1 VSPETPAYKADHLS
15 SPAGSFFWTGVD
27 PAGIAYNTTKVSAAD
42 APKTWQDILNPRW
55 KGSISCKISASGL
68 QFVQWYTLRKLYG
81 AGFWKEFAKQNP
93 HAFDSRVQLFDRLA
107 KGDDTI
113 TAIGEYPAYIL
124 FKDKGAKVEF
134 VAPADGLPATPLIV
148 GAVSKAPHPEAA
160 KLFVDWAMS
169 KRGQAWYQTNPNLYY
184 GSVRTDAPPMR
195 PGCGWVI
202 SSCSTRR
209 LGRLRGEPRCLCQGM
224 ETHCS
229 ACERSSRA
237 ICEIANLRSADG
249 WVWSC
254 GRCGGTGP
262 VPGLLSFQAALDV
275 GDPQVRPPTAY
286 GFDNF
291 NGIFQY
297 PQILLNTLTVSV
309 AATVMALLFGFVMA
323 WILTRTNVPGRYLF
337 EQLMAVP
344 YYLTPL
350 LGGAGLEP
358 ARLARKRLH
367 QPGLARHSAALA
379 ISSISIRRTE
389 SPGHGAVRGLRR
401 IRHDS
406 RCYEVDGPCA

>member
-1 VSPETPAYKADHLS
+1 MNALPGTATDAATTEKTEKTKPQGRRPLADSKKGNVTRRTLLKAGATMTAIPVLGIAAPNVLAQAPLKSPTKVHDFMTNADVAKAEQEGQLVFYCHENEPGTAGIMEGFRKDFPKINTSYVRAQTGALYNKILSERSAGRFDVDVIQLSDLAPAVDFQKKGGYEQYVSPETVAYKADHLS

-27 PAGIAYNTTKVSAAD
+27 PAGIAYNSTKVSAAD

-107 KGDDTI
+107 KGDDLI

-184 GSVRTDAPPMR
+184 GSVRTDAPPM
-195 PGCGWVI
+195 PTGV
-202 SSCSTRR
+202 R
-209 LGRLRGEPRCLCQGM
+209 LGDLKLLYPADWDDYAANRDIFAKEWNGM
-224 ETHCS
+224 
-229 ACERSSRA
+229 
-237 ICEIANLRSADG
+237 L
-249 WVWSC
+249 
-254 GRCGGTGP
+254 
-262 VPGLLSFQAALDV
+262 GL
-275 GDPQVRPPTAY
+275 
-286 GFDNF
+286 
-291 NGIFQY
+291 
-297 PQILLNTLTVSV
+297 
-309 AATVMALLFGFVMA
+309 
-323 WILTRTNVPGRYLF
+323 
-337 EQLMAVP
+337 
-344 YYLTPL
+344 
-350 LGGAGLEP
+350 
-358 ARLARKRLH
+358 
-367 QPGLARHSAALA
+367 
-379 ISSISIRRTE
+379 
-389 SPGHGAVRGLRR
+389 
-401 IRHDS
+401 
-406 RCYEVDGPCA
+406 